1 MFNEMDYPAV
11 EDMRTRFSIKLETLP
26 LPAAEDFRVALANE
40 EVARIQRDIEKRL
53 QDEFANANR
62 DLWNRL
68 RHAVDNMVVRLSNPE
83 GRFHD
88 TLVSNLQSIV
98 ELIPRLNFTGDRNLE
113 QIGATCAEALAVH
126 EPQALRDDAILRA
139 RVAAQAKEI
148 SSIMDAYMS

>member
-1 MFNEMDYPAV
+1 
-11 EDMRTRFSIKLETLP
+11 
-26 LPAAEDFRVALANE
+26 
-40 EVARIQRDIEKRL
+40 
-53 QDEFANANR
+53 
-62 DLWNRL
+62 
-68 RHAVDNMVVRLSNPE
+68 MVVRLSNPE

-98 ELIPRLNFTGDRNLE
+98 ELIPKLNFTGDRNLE

-126 EPQALRDDAILRA
+126 DPQALRDDAILRA